1 MEGCPVTKLG
11 KMFLNYLATLCM
23 KINMFQYVMSECALK
38 KGKTSLFK
46 SHKGLLVTYFTNNLM
61 KFSSR
66 VYSNTVFDLM
76 PSFRPPLTYPDMQ
89 FLSLDGPR
97 FIGYINFVDPPF
109 LARIGILCWEVY
121 FSFENEILENDRKKR
136 PVPWDKVWSL
146 QT

>member
-61 KFSSR
+61 KLFCFSHMFK
-66 VYSNTVFDLM
+66 VFQTLFLTWCQVFDPHLRIPTCSFYRCM
-76 PSFRPPLTYPDMQ
+76 GLDLWGKLISLIPLFWLGSVFAEMLRSGNFPSKMN
-89 FLSLDGPR
+89 S
-97 FIGYINFVDPPF
+97 
-109 LARIGILCWEVY
+109 W
-121 FSFENEILENDRKKR
+121 KW
-136 PVPWDKVWSL
+136 PWKTS
-146 QT
+146 TSMG